1 VRSGAIVVPDCRG
14 TRVRVGGAACVV
26 LAVACALVVGCASG
40 DAAQTAPIRLRYAS
54 PYSPLHPFSR
64 ADSAWMKHV
73 EARSDGRLRI
83 EPHWSGALVS
93 ADQSLVE
100 LRHGV
105 ADVGVITPIYARG
118 GAHALRAQA
127 GFYAGAH
134 SFAQQVAVYKC
145 LAREFDVFADE
156 LRGLRILAVQGGNLP
171 GIVTRAKP
179 VHRIADLKGLRLRAP
194 SELLEVLRTLG
205 ADPVNMP
212 MGEVYSA
219 MAKGII
225 DGVVVSADAL
235 RALHLAEVGRYY
247 ASLSIPRGGYPARA
261 IAERALVRLPEG
273 LQRIL
278 LESGAFWERAL
289 AEELT
294 RAREAGEQ
302 LGRAEGVTFASLPPH
317 EQQQFDA
324 VYQAAAQKSA
334 ERLVAR
340 GVDGLTMFA
349 RAQHWTR
356 CLQTRSASDGSPLP
370 CL

>member
-1 VRSGAIVVPDCRG
+1 MPRRGPG
-14 TRVRVGGAACVV
+14 TRFVCLFVCV
-26 LAVACALVVGCASG
+26 LCFACAVGERPPS
-40 DAAQTAPIRLRYAS
+40 DAAPIRLRYAS

-73 EARSDGRLRI
+73 EARAAGRLRI

-105 ADVGVITPIYARG
+105 ADLGVITPIYARG

-127 GFYAGAH
+127 GFYAGART
-134 SFAQQVAVYKC
+134 FAQQVAVYKC
-145 LAREFDVFADE
+145 LSREFRVFADE
-156 LRGLRILAVQGGNLP
+156 LQGLRILAVQGGNLP
-171 GIVTRAKP
+171 GIVTRTKP
-179 VHRIADLKGLRLRAP
+179 VHAIADLAGLRLRAP
-194 SELLEVLRTLG
+194 AELLELLRALG

-219 MAKGII
+219 MAKGIL

-247 ASLSIPRGGYPARA
+247 AALSIPRGGYPARA
-261 IAERALVRLPEG
+261 IAERALARLPGE

-278 LESGAFWERAL
+278 LESGSFWERAL

-294 RAREAGEQ
+294 RAREAGEHAGHAEGMTFTVLTPDEQ
-302 LGRAEGVTFASLPPH
+302 ARFDAAYADAARRAAARLGR
-317 EQQQFDA
+317 
-324 VYQAAAQKSA
+324 Y
-334 ERLVAR
+334 
-340 GVDGLTMFA
+340 GVDGQTMLA

-356 CLQTRSASDGSPLP
+356 QTRGPAEENALP
-370 CL
+370 CM